1 MAEEINVS
9 VKPTPVNPVVIKG
22 AIAFSAEHA
31 RIWAEGTDGEVE
43 QLGGEHSAKGWA
55 EVVGEEGTAY
65 TDQQI
70 ALAKTEMA
78 GQIATASQGA
88 VSTANAYTDAQ
99 VGAEAT
105 ARGNADLILQGN
117 IDSTQTALNNCVK
130 KNESPT
136 LNAGDEYVFNF
147 QTGSQRAKLELTGL
161 GFELKNETTGA
172 EINLRSYDDV
182 QIQAPQDGNLSL
194 IQKGE
199 AGARI
204 ELIKDITINSASG
217 REIEIKQRQGSA
229 IKVKNNGAIS
239 FEPVTGQAVYVNNNP
254 VITTNDKAT
263 TSALGVVKVDG
274 ETISANDG
282 VISVTPEG
290 WQKPAD
296 WVDIRSGALNNSV
309 YFLVGHSTDYATY
322 PTFAV
327 YAEVSTS
334 GNTYDVYVDGIKQAT
349 TASGSV
355 TTLNW
360 QTLALTSGWDVTT
373 PSSLR
378 THIVRVTPTTS
389 TDTLTAIRND
399 IAGGTSQGIL
409 WAHFTLTNALN
420 VQRFLGTDSG
430 TAYANNL
437 CQVITSTTGEI
448 LVIGSLQGFARG
460 ANSLQEVPVFNLSSI
475 AASSNLYLYRAFYNT
490 TSIKKIVFKNGTA
503 LGEDSFYQSR
513 VKEIITQNAVI
524 IVRNYFLE
532 NVPNLKRLPNL
543 SFGGYARESFTQL
556 SSLEPT
562 FLSVPAT
569 SLTRIDFY
577 GTASAKV
584 ALKGLT
590 VSDQAPFTGSSPQI
604 NVRYTDLDRAALVN
618 LFNSM
623 PTVSNSQVCDIT
635 GTTGAA
641 DLTAEDLAIATNK
654 GWTITR

>member
-88 VSTANAYTDAQ
+88 VSTANAYTDEQ

-136 LNAGDEYVFNF
+136 LNAGDEYRFNF
-147 QTGSQRAKLELTGL
+147 VAGTQRAKLELTGL

-182 QIQAPQDGNLSL
+182 QIQAPQNGYLSL
-194 IQKGE
+194 IQKGDD
-199 AGARI
+199 GARI

-217 REIEIKQRQGSA
+217 REVEIKQRQGSA

-296 WVDIRSGALNNSV
+296 WPDMRSGAMDNSV
-309 YFLVGHSTDYATY
+309 YLLIGHSADYSTY
-322 PTFAV
+322 PQFDFSAKI
-327 YAEVSTS
+327 SN
-334 GNTYDVYVDGIKQAT
+334 GGTYDVYIDGIKQFT
-349 TASGSV
+349 TASEA
-355 TTLNW
+355 TTSINW
-360 QTLALTSGWDVTT
+360 QTLALTSGRTT
-373 PSSLR
+373 THPTNLV
-378 THIVRVTPTTS
+378 THIVCITPTSYSNTFLEVKEVLG
-389 TDTLTAIRND
+389 DYQNKGL
-399 IAGGTSQGIL
+399 L
-409 WAHFTLTNALN
+409 WAHFEIDYAIVNQISSSGGAQYRNPILEAITAKNDELKFNGSSSTLFWNCEKLQYVPKLDLSQIQRVNYYSLRGAQKLKKIRVSAGAITVGDSLFQNAYSLTELPPLNFQTNDIN
-420 VQRFLGTDSG
+420 INNFLGGVTELKD
-430 TAYANNL
+430 
-437 CQVITSTTGEI
+437 TT
-448 LVIGSLQGFARG
+448 LNFSRT
-460 ANSLQEVPVFNLSSI
+460 P
-475 AASSNLYLYRAFYNT
+475 T
-490 TSIKKIVFKNGTA
+490 KKLT
-503 LGEDSFYQSR
+503 
-513 VKEIITQNAVI
+513 
-524 IVRNYFLE
+524 
-532 NVPNLKRLPNL
+532 
-543 SFGGYARESFTQL
+543 FGGT
-556 SSLEPT
+556 SSK
-562 FLSVPAT
+562 
-569 SLTRIDFY
+569 RID
-577 GTASAKV
+577 G
-584 ALKGLT
+584 LKGLT
-590 VSDQAPFTGSSPQI
+590 VNSSAPFDNATAPQLDVKYTG
-604 NVRYTDLDRAALVN
+604 LDRVALVN

-623 PTVSNSQVCDIT
+623 PTVSNSQVCNIT

-654 GWTITR
+654 GWTVTR